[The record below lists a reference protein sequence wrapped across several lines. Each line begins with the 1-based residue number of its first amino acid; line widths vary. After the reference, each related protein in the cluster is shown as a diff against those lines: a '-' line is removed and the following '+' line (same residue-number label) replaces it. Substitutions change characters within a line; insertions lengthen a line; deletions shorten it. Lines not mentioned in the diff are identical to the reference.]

1 MDIEYNTVAQRFKE
15 QGNQAYK
22 NQDYAKAI
30 TCYSKA
36 IEIDQL
42 DPSYFTNR
50 ALCYFNINKFE
61 ECIKDCDRALRI
73 NNDLPKA
80 WKKKSQSY
88 LNLLKFDEAVE
99 AAKQAASIE
108 KTVTSKNE
116 LEEAEYLKSNYDRYV
131 IAEREND
138 YAEALSCITH
148 LVNKIPNN
156 KAIKLL
162 RVECLAKTGQTNEA
176 NSLLSSIHNENTP
189 DFYYLKGIIELYSGD
204 SNKAKKHF
212 SDGIRLDPENIKC
225 QRALN
230 KAKKCEAYK

>member
-1 MDIEYNTVAQRFKE
+1 
-15 QGNQAYK
+15 
-22 NQDYAKAI
+22 
-30 TCYSKA
+30 
-36 IEIDQL
+36 
-42 DPSYFTNR
+42 
-50 ALCYFNINKFE
+50 
-61 ECIKDCDRALRI
+61 
-73 NNDLPKA
+73 
-80 WKKKSQSY
+80 
-88 LNLLKFDEAVE
+88 LLKFDEAVD
-99 AAKQAASIE
+99 AAKQASSIE
-108 KTVTSKNE
+108 KSVTSKNE

-131 IAEREND
+131 IADREND

-212 SDGIRLDPENIKC
+212 SDGIRLDPDNIKC
-225 QRALN
+225 QKALN
-230 KAKKCEAYK
+230 KAKRCEAYK